1 MINKRS
7 IFLGTSVH
15 RWNDTRIFHKQ
26 ATSLA
31 KKYDVELHA
40 PADFDYKEE
49 NGVRIYGLPEWKK
62 VSDRKNIRRE
72 LWKRIKNS
80 TAEIFHFHDPEL
92 LWLGIKTR
100 VILKRIVIY
109 DIHEDYE
116 KAILSKIWIPR
127 YFRFVISK
135 LFYLYEQISISLIK
149 NNISTSELI
158 ANKFKSTRINQEI
171 IYNFPLLPSKNPNS
185 HKKDDN
191 LIIYVGIITKIR
203 GFNEIVEALSLI
215 KEQFS
220 FRFMVIGPVHESYQ
234 KEINAKI
241 KLLNLGDRIDFKG
254 LMPYN
259 DIFEY
264 IEKAIVGLVCLLP
277 EPNHLVTFPNK
288 IFEYISR
295 GTAVIASDFPLYRQ
309 VINKA
314 KCGILVDPRNTKDI
328 AKSIV
333 YSLNNKEK
341 MIEYGINGFN
351 AVHKQF
357 HWELE
362 EIKLQKY
369 YKKLF
374 VA

>member
-49 NGVRIYGLPEWKK
+49 NGVRIYGLPECKK

-171 IYNFPLLPSKNPNS
+171 IYNFPLLPSKN
-185 HKKDDN
+185 
-191 LIIYVGIITKIR
+191 
-203 GFNEIVEALSLI
+203 LSLF

-314 KCGILVDPRNTKDI
+314 KCGILVDPSNTKDI

-351 AVHKQF
+351 AVLKQF